1 MADRGSGQAPDP
13 KIPVSSPHP
22 TCSSST
28 MTGTQRA
35 PRFEASLPP
44 PRKLCLCPEVWSAAQ
59 QDSQTSSWERSPS
72 LPRPCFPHP
81 CEIGLTPS
89 DHSCLER
96 GFLRPRGPGLVHSG
110 LPPGH
115 LLQSSHCSPATAPA
129 PSSSTCSCPRAG
141 CMIWVVPVKGR
152 KRVSLKGL
160 GYKLFYS
167 FAVSLCLSIF
177 FTHLPLNPM
186 WYFLFTTQWCSLGHR
201 EPGGGTTPSPG
212 TLPTTQ
218 PPCAHQVPGSPTRR
232 LPARHSRPCA
242 RTADLVSHLPRL
254 PPPTAGP

>member
-96 GFLRPRGPGLVHSG
+96 GFLSPRGPGLVHSG

-115 LLQSSHCSPATAPA
+115 LLLSSHCTRPELLHVFLSQGWLHDLGG
-129 PSSSTCSCPRAG
+129 PSQRQE
-141 CMIWVVPVKGR
+141 KGIT
-152 KRVSLKGL
+152 KGT
-160 GYKLFYS
+160 G
-167 FAVSLCLSIF
+167 I
-177 FTHLPLNPM
+177 
-186 WYFLFTTQWCSLGHR
+186 
-201 EPGGGTTPSPG
+201 
-212 TLPTTQ
+212 
-218 PPCAHQVPGSPTRR
+218 
-232 LPARHSRPCA
+232 
-242 RTADLVSHLPRL
+242 
-254 PPPTAGP
+254 